1 MDLQST
7 FDYLMQIR
15 KKEYA
20 IKRKQLR
27 CEELRSCLGARAI
40 QYDRDRVQTSPVDKV
55 SEIICKVTPSSSWRM
70 KRRRPSWPSST
81 SAGCRWPK
89 WPRSSTT
96 ASGGRT
102 TSGSRESYIWGRR
115 WAGIKSRQTLQKRT
129 CYYVTWKERDRQSVE
144 PFTRYRSAAQSS
156 DKVGRGAGGR
166 SIC

>member
-55 SEIICKVTPSSSWRM
+55 SEIICKVADLEDQIEQLQEEKALLIIEIGEVLHRPGADGPGGRDHQLQ
-70 KRRRPSWPSST
+70 RPEDVLLPEARRPT
-81 SAGCRWPK
+81 
-89 WPRSSTT
+89 
-96 ASGGRT
+96 SGG
-102 TSGSRESYIWGRR
+102 GAGRELKVG
-115 WAGIKSRQTLQKRT
+115 KHCKN
-129 CYYVTWKERDRQSVE
+129 ERDIMV
-144 PFTRYRSAAQSS
+144 T
-156 DKVGRGAGGR
+156 
-166 SIC
+166 

>member
-55 SEIICKVTPSSSWRM
+55 SEIICKVADLEDQIEQLQEEKALLIIEIGDAIEQLEDDNEKTVLAEFYIGRVPM
-70 KRRRPSWPSST
+70 
-81 SAGCRWPK
+81 AQVAE
-89 WPRSSTT
+89 PRSSTT

-102 TSGSRESYIWGRR
+102 TSGSKASYIWGRR

-129 CYYVTWKERDRQSVE
+129 
-144 PFTRYRSAAQSS
+144 
-156 DKVGRGAGGR
+156 
-166 SIC
+166 

>member
-55 SEIICKVTPSSSWRM
+55 SEIICKVADLEDQIEQLQEEKALLIIEIGDAIEQLEDDNEKTVLAEFYIGRVPMAQVAEIINYSI
-70 KRRRPSWPSST
+70 RRTYYFRKQ
-81 SAGCRWPK
+81 GVLHLGDIL
-89 WPRSSTT
+89 
-96 ASGGRT
+96 GGI
-102 TSGSRESYIWGRR
+102 S
-115 WAGIKSRQTLQKRT
+115 
-129 CYYVTWKERDRQSVE
+129 
-144 PFTRYRSAAQSS
+144 
-156 DKVGRGAGGR
+156 
-166 SIC
+166 